1 MPRALEGPGTWWAEV
16 LGEDLSWSRED
27 QGVSGVEE
35 AWAQLREVLAVALAR
50 M

>member
-27 QGVSGVEE
+27 PAGSEWG
-35 AWAQLREVLAVALAR
+35 
-50 M
+50 